1 MSCAA
6 RWGGPSGVPPG
17 PPSAGTFGV
26 LARPLGGCRAHAPPR
41 DDRRCMTDP
50 DRHPLRPTTPGGLD
64 IAPPKPFVDR
74 RRRTRR
80 AADRLADE
88 ETRLLAMALDA
99 LAADRPAE
107 ARLADLLDLL
117 ADTVGATRTAVIAD
131 GEARRIAVAASGPDD
146 LSAATEL
153 ATWLDATAPR
163 SRAQRAATG
172 PAEVVI
178 ANRVDA
184 TPLRRR
190 GAKVNDPHYAWLPIP
205 AASNVTLGFAFAR
218 KADAAGLPERMPPA
232 LARHAAVALA
242 LVTESMTTERELTEL
257 RAREVLVEASLMNA
271 PPVVTFGRS
280 HKAKIAAIRTPR
292 AIRRSPAKAAAA

>member
-6 RWGGPSGVPPG
+6 RWDDPSGVPPG

-26 LARPLGGCRAHAPPR
+26 LARPLGGCRVHAPPR

-131 GEARRIAVAASGPDD
+131 GEARRIAVAASGPDE

-163 SRAQRAATG
+163 SGSTRHRCA
-172 PAEVVI
+172 AEV
-178 ANRVDA
+178 RRSTTPTTPGFRSPRQA
-184 TPLRRR
+184 TSRSASPSRERPTPPDCRIGCPLRWP
-190 GAKVNDPHYAWLPIP
+190 ATQPSPLP
-205 AASNVTLGFAFAR
+205 S
-218 KADAAGLPERMPPA
+218 
-232 LARHAAVALA
+232 
-242 LVTESMTTERELTEL
+242 
-257 RAREVLVEASLMNA
+257 
-271 PPVVTFGRS
+271 
-280 HKAKIAAIRTPR
+280 
-292 AIRRSPAKAAAA
+292 SPSR